1 MKFSLTLFFIFTV
14 LGWPLSYA
22 MADVVFS
29 VKPLKCVALHKGQV
43 CYQKLNF
50 KWNSDNKD
58 LCLYALE
65 SNAPLHCN
73 VQNTPVTFRYEFAN
87 DHNQVFELR
96 DKEGNSVATVK
107 IEVAS
112 VYKGKR
118 RATTGWRIF

>member
-1 MKFSLTLFFIFTV
+1 MESIFKIIIAFTLLAYTYGDSI
-14 LGWPLSYA
+14 
-22 MADVVFS
+22 ADVVFD

-50 KWNSDNKD
+50 KWHSENKK

-65 SNAPLHCN
+65 NKEPLHCTA
-73 VQNTPVTFRYEFAN
+73 QNTPVAFRYNFAS
-87 DHNQVFELR
+87 DQNQAFELR
-96 DKEGNSVATVK
+96 DEAGNSLATVK

>member
-1 MKFSLTLFFIFTV
+1 MANSLKIFAICV
-14 LGWPLSYA
+14 ALGWPHSHTL
-22 MADVVFS
+22 ADVIFS

-50 KWNSDNKD
+50 KWNSDNKN

-65 SNAPLHCN
+65 SNALLHCN
-73 VQNTPVTFRYEFAN
+73 VQNTPVTFRYEFAS
-87 DHNQVFELR
+87 DQNQAFELR
-96 DKEGNSVATVK
+96 DEEGNSVATVK